1 MSTKI
6 TLKISNIRINL
17 ISENASGKKKNS
29 KIITV
34 LKFIKIKNRT
44 NPNRNLIIRGK
55 RKKKF
60 IIIFVTSFL

>member
-1 MSTKI
+1 MPAE
-6 TLKISNIRINL
+6 R
-17 ISENASGKKKNS
+17 KKNS

-60 IIIFVTSFL
+60 IIIFVISFL